1 MSSMWAYAGEFLT
14 EQWRVAVNFALIA
27 ATQNAIAIM
36 MQNIMQRRRRSQKP
50 EIAYWTLKVLIQDL
64 FLAIIMG
71 GYMESHIGLY
81 IFLYHPESDYIGDK
95 FFDTLLHLR
104 RRCCKDSAVRHGCG
118 TCIGVDRRHFFVCD
132 I

>member
-81 IFLYHPESDYIGDK
+81 IFYIILKVITSVTNFLILYY
-95 FFDTLLHLR
+95 TLR